1 MLGITMW
8 VSWALC
14 LPFLGELVI
23 CDVLIREARD
33 AEMAAMLSQKL
44 NVDEMEALRQ
54 QEEKDMVYARNLMVS
69 VFVSVIKK
77 MVSVFEISSLLI
89 FDRYLKIM

>member
-1 MLGITMW
+1 MFGKMSFVPYVLGILLTMW
-8 VSWALC
+8 ISWTLC
-14 LPFLGELVI
+14 FPCFGELVI

-44 NVDEMEALRQ
+44 NVEEMEALRQ

-69 VFVSVIKK
+69 VFLSDNK
-77 MVSVFEISSLLI
+77 
-89 FDRYLKIM
+89 DG